1 MKELDTIEWLT
12 VHFVL
17 ILGETRWEIY
27 GKSLYS
33 FVCLFVCFCN
43 FPESLKLVETTLMT
57 SQKPFWQ
64 FSEHPCQK
72 VNELSQDSQSNCKI
86 HPGSWCKGCL
96 SKKVRSKGPQNHVL
110 TLLVCWESSYWKPFC
125 PLDSSSMANK
135 GELSVSLETKWALS
149 LLNAG
154 RVSQIAPEIFSN
166 KSIFLILVTF
176 LLILLTQLQEQ
187 SNQNSA
193 MIKSVLTSWL
203 QLCPPCNF
211 FVTVSVL
218 FFNGWRTH
226 VIT

>member
-1 MKELDTIEWLT
+1 MRDIWKVTL
-12 VHFVL
+12 
-17 ILGETRWEIY
+17 LGFLFFFFWQLSW
-27 GKSLYS
+27 KSEMS
-33 FVCLFVCFCN
+33 WN
-43 FPESLKLVETTLMT
+43 HLMT
-57 SQKPFWQ
+57 PQKPFWQ

-86 HPGSWCKGCL
+86 HPGSWCKGYL

-110 TLLVCWESSYWKPFC
+110 TLPVCWQSSYWKPFC
-125 PLDSSSMANK
+125 TLDHSSMANIN
-135 GELSVSLETKWALS
+135 ELNVSLETMWALS

-203 QLCPPCNF
+203 QLRPPYNF

-218 FFNGWRTH
+218 IFNGWRAH

>member
-1 MKELDTIEWLT
+1 M
-12 VHFVL
+12 
-17 ILGETRWEIY
+17 LGETGWGIY
-27 GKSLYS
+27 GNSLCW
-33 FVCLFVCFCN
+33 FLFF
-43 FPESLKLVETTLMT
+43 FLQLFWTSEISWDHLMT
-57 SQKPFWQ
+57 PQKPFWQ
-64 FSEHPCQK
+64 FSEHPRQN

-86 HPGSWCKGCL
+86 HPGFWCKGCL
-96 SKKVRSKGPQNHVL
+96 SKKGDPRDPKTTYWPCQFADSPAIGNHSAL
-110 TLLVCWESSYWKPFC
+110 CT
-125 PLDSSSMANK
+125 SMANTD
-135 GELSVSLETKWALS
+135 ELNVSLETMWALS

-154 RVSQIAPEIFSN
+154 RVSQIAPEILSN

-187 SNQNSA
+187 NNQNSA

-218 FFNGWRTH
+218 IFNGWRAH